1 MPYTQRG
8 TGWQRTDTSRAAA
21 QRIEPPASS
30 LRQTVLNLLA
40 KHKEGLT
47 SEELAAKASV
57 SYASIQ
63 PRTSELRNRGK
74 ITDSG
79 ARKPNASGRA
89 SIVWTLGKDSKQT
102 KGWEEIEW

>member
-21 QRIEPPASS
+21 QHIEPSASS
-30 LRQTVLNLLA
+30 LRQTVLNLLS
-40 KHKEGLT
+40 KHKKGLT

-63 PRTSELRNRGK
+63 PRTSELRNGGK
-74 ITDSG
+74 IADSG
-79 ARKPNASGRA
+79 ARRPNASGRA
-89 SIVWTLGKDSKQT
+89 SIVWTLGEDTKQT
-102 KGWEEIEW
+102 KGWEDLEW